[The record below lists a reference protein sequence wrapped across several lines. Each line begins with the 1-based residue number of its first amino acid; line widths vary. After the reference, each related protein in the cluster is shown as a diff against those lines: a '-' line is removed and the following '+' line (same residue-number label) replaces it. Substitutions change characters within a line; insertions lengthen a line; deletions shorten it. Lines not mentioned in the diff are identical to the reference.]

1 MVFIT
6 EGRNCPWGD
15 NCEAAFRGGGSKR
28 LPIHDCTYE
37 PRPSNPLVVQN
48 SVAVITKC
56 FPRCLREHRSDG
68 ATDKLSRTLCQGVTK
83 QSTGRPPFVGHGT
96 SERRLV
102 PAIGHYGTAAH
113 LGNSEVVSRRIRL
126 RASVRLVDGT
136 HICRT
141 ATYSMI
147 PRQPST
153 TPASTFTI
161 LHSKRT
167 STWCC
172 QCCLFL

>member
-1 MVFIT
+1 MPVNNF
-6 EGRNCPWGD
+6 
-15 NCEAAFRGGGSKR
+15 S
-28 LPIHDCTYE
+28 YE

-56 FPRCLREHRSDG
+56 FPRCPMKHRSDG
-68 ATDKLSRTLCQGVTK
+68 ATNKLSRTLCPGVRK
-83 QSTGRPPFVGHGT
+83 HSTGQPPVVGPGT
-96 SERRLV
+96 SERRLI
-102 PAIGHYGTAAH
+102 PATGHCGTAAH
-113 LGNSEVVSRRIRL
+113 LGNSEVVSRRMRL

-136 HICRT
+136 HTCGMT
-141 ATYSMI
+141 PSSMI

-153 TPASTFTI
+153 TPALTFTI

-172 QCCLFL
+172 QYYLFL

>member
-1 MVFIT
+1 MPVDKI
-6 EGRNCPWGD
+6 
-15 NCEAAFRGGGSKR
+15 S
-28 LPIHDCTYE
+28 YE

-56 FPRCLREHRSDG
+56 FPRCLMEHQSDG
-68 ATDKLSRTLCQGVTK
+68 ATNKLSRTLCPGVRK
-83 QSTGRPPFVGHGT
+83 HSTRQPPVVGHGT
-96 SERRLV
+96 SDRRLI
-102 PAIGHYGTAAH
+102 PATGHCGTAAH
-113 LGNSEVVSRRIRL
+113 LRNSEVVSRRMRL

-136 HICRT
+136 HTCGT
-141 ATYSMI
+141 ATSSMV

-172 QCCLFL
+172 QSCLFL

>member
-1 MVFIT
+1 MPV
-6 EGRNCPWGD
+6 N
-15 NCEAAFRGGGSKR
+15 NLS
-28 LPIHDCTYE
+28 YE

-56 FPRCLREHRSDG
+56 FPRCPMEHRSDG
-68 ATDKLSRTLCQGVTK
+68 ATNKLSRTLCPGVRK
-83 QSTGRPPFVGHGT
+83 HSTGQPPVVGPGT
-96 SERRLV
+96 SERRLI
-102 PAIGHYGTAAH
+102 PATGHCGTAAH
-113 LGNSEVVSRRIRL
+113 LGNSEVVSRRMRL

>member
-1 MVFIT
+1 MFPG
-6 EGRNCPWGD
+6 EGETTSYIQPSWQI
-15 NCEAAFRGGGSKR
+15 
-28 LPIHDCTYE
+28 LPE
-37 PRPSNPLVVQN
+37 QLKFVQN
-48 SVAVITKC
+48 RVAVITKC
-56 FPRCLREHRSDG
+56 FPRCPMEHRSDG
-68 ATDKLSRTLCQGVTK
+68 ATNKLSRTLCPGVRK
-83 QSTGRPPFVGHGT
+83 HSTGQPPVVGHKAIKQ
-96 SERRLV
+96 RLI
-102 PAIGHYGTAAH
+102 PATGHCGTAAH
-113 LGNSEVVSRRIRL
+113 LGNSEVVSRRMRL

-172 QCCLFL
+172 QSCLFL

>member
-1 MVFIT
+1 MPV
-6 EGRNCPWGD
+6 N
-15 NCEAAFRGGGSKR
+15 NVS
-28 LPIHDCTYE
+28 YE
-37 PRPSNPLVVQN
+37 LRPSNPPVVQN

-56 FPRCLREHRSDG
+56 LPRCPMEDRSNG
-68 ATDKLSRTLCQGVTK
+68 ATDKLSRTLCPGVRK
-83 QSTGRPPFVGHGT
+83 HSTGQPPVVGHGT
-96 SERRLV
+96 SKRRLI
-102 PAIGHYGTAAH
+102 PATGHCGTAAH
-113 LGNSEVVSRRIRL
+113 LRNSEVVSRRMRL

-136 HICRT
+136 HTCGT
-141 ATYSMI
+141 ATSSMI

-167 STWCC
+167 FTWCC

>member
-1 MVFIT
+1 MPMDKF
-6 EGRNCPWGD
+6 
-15 NCEAAFRGGGSKR
+15 S
-28 LPIHDCTYE
+28 YE

-68 ATDKLSRTLCQGVTK
+68 ATDKLFRTLCPGVSK
-83 QSTGRPPFVGHGT
+83 QSTGQRPVVWHVTFDC
-96 SERRLV
+96 RLV
-102 PAIGHYGTAAH
+102 PATGHCGRAAH
-113 LGNSEVVSRRIRL
+113 PGNSEVVSRRMRL

-136 HICRT
+136 HTCGT
-141 ATYSMI
+141 ATSSMI
-147 PRQPST
+147 PHQPST
-153 TPASTFTI
+153 TPASNFTI

-172 QCCLFL
+172 QCCLVL

>member
-1 MVFIT
+1 MPLNNF
-6 EGRNCPWGD
+6 
-15 NCEAAFRGGGSKR
+15 S
-28 LPIHDCTYE
+28 YE

-56 FPRCLREHRSDG
+56 FPRCPMEHRSDG
-68 ATDKLSRTLCQGVTK
+68 ATNKLSRTLCPGVRK
-83 QSTGRPPFVGHGT
+83 HSTGQPPVVGH
-96 SERRLV
+96 RAIINRLI
-102 PAIGHYGTAAH
+102 PATGHCGTAAH
-113 LGNSEVVSRRIRL
+113 LGNSEVVPRRMRL

-136 HICRT
+136 HTCGT
-141 ATYSMI
+141 ATSSMI
-147 PRQPST
+147 PRRPST

>member
-1 MVFIT
+1 M
-6 EGRNCPWGD
+6 D
-15 NCEAAFRGGGSKR
+15 NFS
-28 LPIHDCTYE
+28 YE

-56 FPRCLREHRSDG
+56 FPRCPMEHRSDG
-68 ATDKLSRTLCQGVTK
+68 ATNKLPRTLCPGVRK
-83 QSTGRPPFVGHGT
+83 HSTRQPPVVGHGT
-96 SERRLV
+96 SDRRLI
-102 PAIGHYGTAAH
+102 PATGHCGTAAH
-113 LGNSEVVSRRIRL
+113 LRNSEVVSRRMRL

-136 HICRT
+136 HTCGT
-141 ATYSMI
+141 ATSSMI
-147 PRQPST
+147 PCQPST
-153 TPASTFTI
+153 TPASTLTI

>member
-1 MVFIT
+1 MPVENFS
-6 EGRNCPWGD
+6 C
-15 NCEAAFRGGGSKR
+15 
-28 LPIHDCTYE
+28 E

-56 FPRCLREHRSDG
+56 LPRCPMEHRSDG
-68 ATDKLSRTLCQGVTK
+68 ATDKLSRTLCPGVRK
-83 QSTGRPPFVGHGT
+83 HSTGPPAVSGHKT
-96 SERRLV
+96 CERRLI
-102 PAIGHYGTAAH
+102 PATGHCGTAAH
-113 LGNSEVVSRRIRL
+113 LGNSEVVSRRMRL

-136 HICRT
+136 HTCGT
-141 ATYSMI
+141 ATSSMI
-147 PRQPST
+147 PSQPST

-172 QCCLFL
+172 QSCLFL

>member
-1 MVFIT
+1 MRLRF
-6 EGRNCPWGD
+6 EGS
-15 NCEAAFRGGGSKR
+15 SKR
-28 LPIHDCTYE
+28 LPVDNFSYE

-56 FPRCLREHRSDG
+56 FPRCPMEHRSDG
-68 ATDKLSRTLCQGVTK
+68 ATNKLSRTLCPGVRK
-83 QSTGRPPFVGHGT
+83 RSTGQPPVVGHVI
-96 SERRLV
+96 SESRLV
-102 PAIGHYGTAAH
+102 PATGHRGTAAH
-113 LGNSEVVSRRIRL
+113 LGNSEVASRRMRL
-126 RASVRLVDGT
+126 RASVSLVDGT
-136 HICRT
+136 HTCGT
-141 ATYSMI
+141 ATSSMT

>member
-1 MVFIT
+1 MPVA
-6 EGRNCPWGD
+6 NV
-15 NCEAAFRGGGSKR
+15 
-28 LPIHDCTYE
+28 TYE
-37 PRPSNPLVVQN
+37 PSPSNAFVVQN
-48 SVAVITKC
+48 SIAVITKC

-68 ATDKLSRTLCQGVTK
+68 ATDKLSRTLCPGVRK
-83 QSTGRPPFVGHGT
+83 QSTGQPPVVGHGT

-102 PAIGHYGTAAH
+102 LATGHCGTAAH
-113 LGNSEVVSRRIRL
+113 LGNSEAVSRRMRL

-136 HICRT
+136 HTCGT
-141 ATYSMI
+141 ATSSMI
-147 PRQPST
+147 PRRPST

>member
-1 MVFIT
+1 MPV
-6 EGRNCPWGD
+6 D
-15 NCEAAFRGGGSKR
+15 NFSYK
-28 LPIHDCTYE
+28 

-56 FPRCLREHRSDG
+56 FPRFPIEHRSDG
-68 ATDKLSRTLCQGVTK
+68 ATNKLSRTLCPGVRK
-83 QSTGRPPFVGHGT
+83 HSTGQPPVVGHRK
-96 SERRLV
+96 SERRLI
-102 PAIGHYGTAAH
+102 PATGHCGTAAH
-113 LGNSEVVSRRIRL
+113 LGNSEVVSRRMKL
-126 RASVRLVDGT
+126 RASMRLVYGT
-136 HICRT
+136 HTCGR
-141 ATYSMI
+141 AKSSMI

>member
-1 MVFIT
+1 MPV
-6 EGRNCPWGD
+6 D
-15 NCEAAFRGGGSKR
+15 NFS
-28 LPIHDCTYE
+28 YE

-56 FPRCLREHRSDG
+56 FPRCPMEHRSDG
-68 ATDKLSRTLCQGVTK
+68 ATNKLSRTLCPGVRK
-83 QSTGRPPFVGHGT
+83 HSTGQPPAVEHRPVKNRLIPATGHC
-96 SERRLV
+96 
-102 PAIGHYGTAAH
+102 GTAAH
-113 LGNSEVVSRRIRL
+113 LGNSEVVSRRMRL

-136 HICRT
+136 HICGT
-141 ATYSMI
+141 ATSSMI